1 MKIVVAPQQEFCT
14 PFKSLWG
21 KKGFNVTLTD
31 TEECV
36 TSKSRTHL
44 VFQMRKAFCMYM
56 LLLHDKKKEGNIN
69 YNPVL
74 ARIALL
80 SLYIFVCMYIFLPHT
95 VYIQVSQIKRGSIK
109 IGLCL
114 SCKISIARTT

>member
-14 PFKSLWG
+14 PFKSLCG
-21 KKGFNVTLTD
+21 KKGFNGTLADTD
-31 TEECV
+31 ECV
-36 TSKSRTHL
+36 IPKSRTHL
-44 VFQMRKAFCMYM
+44 VFRMRKAFCMYM
-56 LLLHDKKKEGNIN
+56 LLHDKKKEGNIN

-95 VYIQVSQIKRGSIK
+95 VYIQVSQIKQGSIK

-114 SCKISIARTT
+114 SCRISIARTT